1 MPVSSSESTSVA
13 RSLFR
18 SLGPAII
25 VASVVLGPGSI
36 LTSSKV
42 GCQYGYSMVWV
53 LLLAAALMVSMVA
66 LGARLGVTSEGT
78 LCDELARRL
87 GRPWAVLAG
96 GCVFAI
102 VACFQFS
109 NNLGVLAAIEPFVE
123 TSDQGAFGWPSIV
136 LVGLNGVSIA
146 ALYGLRHL
154 YRPIEKLMMLLV
166 GLMLVAFAANL
177 FFARPSLFDVLAG
190 CIPRLPAGT
199 AEGLIPFEQD
209 GQVVDPL
216 LPLTGLL
223 ATTFSV
229 AAAFYQS
236 SLVRE
241 KGWTVDHLRQGLIDS
256 VAGISVLAGISLMI
270 MVTSAAV
277 LYGTVAPAS
286 LSSAAEVA
294 KQLEPLFGPSAK
306 VLFCLGIFAGAFSS
320 FLVNALI
327 GGVLLADGLGLGGRM
342 DQPSSRFF
350 TSLALLIGMG
360 VALGVKTSDMSTVNL
375 IIVAQAITV
384 LGVPLLAFSML
395 YLATTPDRTGP
406 RRIPR
411 WMIVMASLSCLVV
424 VVVAARTA
432 WRIVLQLT

>member
-1 MPVSSSESTSVA
+1 MA
-13 RSLFR
+13 RRFLR

-42 GCQYGYSMVWV
+42 GCQFGYSMVWV
-53 LLLAAALMVSMVA
+53 LALAAVLMVSMVA

-87 GRPWAVLAG
+87 GRPWAVVAG
-96 GCVFAI
+96 CSVFAI

-109 NNLGVLAAIEPFVE
+109 NNLGVLAAIEPFVAPSE
-123 TSDQGAFGWPSIV
+123 RGSAGWPAVV
-136 LVGLNGVSIA
+136 LVVLNGVSIA

-154 YRPIEKLMMLLV
+154 YRPIEKLMMVLV

-177 FFARPSLFDVLAG
+177 WFASPSVVDALWGLL
-190 CIPRLPAGT
+190 PSLPAGT
-199 AEGLIPFEQD
+199 SEGLIPFERE
-209 GQVVDPL
+209 GRVVDPM

-229 AAAFYQS
+229 AAAFYQA

-241 KGWTVDHLRQGLIDS
+241 KGWTVKNLPQGLIDS

-270 MVTSAAV
+270 MLTSAAV
-277 LYGTVAPAS
+277 LHGTVAPDA
-286 LSSAAEVA
+286 LTSAAEVA
-294 KQLEPLFGPSAK
+294 RQLEPLFGQSAK
-306 VLFCLGIFAGAFSS
+306 VLFCIGIFAGAFSS

-342 DQPSSRFF
+342 DQPAARFF

-360 VALGVKTSDMSTVNL
+360 VALGVKMAGMSTVNL

-395 YLATTPDRTGP
+395 YLATTSDRIGA

-411 WMIVMASLSCLVV
+411 WMIVMCIVSCVV
-424 VVVAARTA
+424 VLIVALRTG
-432 WRIVLQLT
+432 WRIVLELT